1 MSFSEKLISPPD
13 TDMDSSIPRQSI
25 LSRIQEMT
33 GIDPAHC
40 YQCGKCSAGC
50 PMASEMDLKTNE
62 IIRLLQL
69 DVRDRLLSSE
79 SIWMCLTCE
88 TCTTR
93 CPNLFDP
100 AVVIDA
106 LREIVLREYP
116 SFVPRR
122 IAAFHSAF
130 LDQIRTHGRVF
141 EFGLVA
147 SYKMR
152 SGVLFADVDSVP
164 GMLARGKLAL
174 TPKRIRGLQELRRIF
189 DQCATE
195 KTR

>member
-1 MSFSEKLISPPD
+1 MAHNANATTLVENGLKGYFRTPTLGTCLGHIPGDKLFKEMLVKPD
-13 TDMDSSIPRQSI
+13 DT
-25 LSRIQEMT
+25 
-33 GIDPAHC
+33 
-40 YQCGKCSAGC
+40 
-50 PMASEMDLKTNE
+50 
-62 IIRLLQL
+62 
-69 DVRDRLLSSE
+69 
-79 SIWMCLTCE
+79 
-88 TCTTR
+88 
-93 CPNLFDP
+93 
-100 AVVIDA
+100 
-106 LREIVLREYP
+106 YP
-116 SFVPRR
+116 DFVPRR

-174 TPKRIRGLQELRRIF
+174 TPKRIRGLQELRKIF

>member
-1 MSFSEKLISPPD
+1 MNSSEKSTSPLD
-13 TDMDSSIPRQSI
+13 STLDSSSGQNV

-33 GIDPAHC
+33 GIDPAQC

-62 IIRLLQL
+62 MIRLLQL
-69 DVRDRLLSSE
+69 GLTDRLFSSE

-93 CPNLFDP
+93 CPNNFDP
-100 AVVIDA
+100 AIVIDA

-116 SFVPRR
+116 KFVPRR

-130 LDQIRTHGRVF
+130 LDQIWTHGRVF

-152 SGVLFADVDSVP
+152 SGVLLADVDSVP

-174 TPKRIRGLQELRRIF
+174 APKRIRGLRELRKIF

-195 KTR
+195 KKR